1 MANAPPGNQGPDGRQ
16 PRAGAE
22 LSQVLDQMEEE
33 HERILAEATPPAP
46 VAAAQA
52 LLELHLNL
60 SAGSVRD
67 LRKLLAGLHE
77 LDGVSRASAQTAAT
91 GGWSGSLGATS
102 SNCGWPGAG
111 CQHALNPPLPDMT
124 PAPEHFNFS
133 CPVFLPITLERC
145 RGCCRPKARPPWT
158 R

>member
-1 MANAPPGNQGPDGRQ
+1 MEHVDDLTRHKIREWQMRRLEIKDQMAASPERVL
-16 PRAGAE
+16 E

-67 LRKLLAGLHE
+67 LRKLLELALHE
-77 LDGVSRASAQTAAT
+77 LDGVLDEPQPGARHP
-91 GGWSGSLGATS
+91 GGMAGSLGAYQFELLV
-102 SNCGWPGAG
+102 G
-111 CQHALNPPLPDMT
+111 Q
-124 PAPEHFNFS
+124 APEANT
-133 CPVFLPITLERC
+133 P
-145 RGCCRPKARPPWT
+145 
-158 R
+158 